1 MSQVGERKSQR
12 KRKCANACTFFFFCQ
27 PQNETFCLV
36 GICESA
42 SAAAA
47 PASVPTCLLD
57 SGFRTVKAND
67 ASARHV
73 RDKNPVHATRPKGP
87 QKSTW
92 KWINIL
98 HVGEKFFG
106 SWNVTRISAH
116 SAKVRPHPVV
126 QSGPEYSLLSAFC
139 CSCSFRSRSERQ
151 THKAFAGSTTP
162 LCTGGLTPFFGL

>member
-1 MSQVGERKSQR
+1 MFSSTEQTGHKLSGKWRMSQVGERKSQR
-12 KRKCANACTFFFFCQ
+12 KRKCANACTFFLCQ

-116 SAKVRPHPVV
+116 SAKVRPHPATSCCAVRARIFPFV
-126 QSGPEYSLLSAFC
+126 CLLL
-139 CSCSFRSRSERQ
+139 Q
-151 THKAFAGSTTP
+151 LLLP
-162 LCTGGLTPFFGL
+162 LSKRAANT